1 MRPSM
6 ISLLVLALAA
16 GPALAQTDTTAP
28 AAPPAAAPAPTTAPA
43 SPPPAAA
50 PAPTTAPAS
59 PSTAAPGAPVN
70 PPAAGAP
77 SASPT
82 PEAAPE
88 PPPPAPPGPPT
99 DPTAIKLLST
109 LDQICIP
116 AVEGGNL
123 DKLAKSGG
131 FRKNSDGNYVNKGAG
146 FQLTLLAFGSNP
158 DTCHVDIIA
167 PVDPQAPARPLVV
180 ALHNWAT
187 SGHGFSLYRNDKNTQ
202 TGQEITTRSWELTDG
217 GKYKALVLTT
227 YRKADGTPA
236 MGNRETSTMLYSEH
250 AAAAPA
256 S

>member
-1 MRPSM
+1 MTTVNTVGTSTGTTTGT
-6 ISLLVLALAA
+6 SASASATNTNTVNYNSFLQLLV
-16 GPALAQTDTTAP
+16 QEMKNQD
-28 AAPPAAAPAPTTAPA
+28 PT
-43 SPPPAAA
+43 S
-50 PAPTTAPAS
+50 
-59 PSTAAPGAPVN
+59 
-70 PPAAGAP
+70 
-77 SASPT
+77 
-82 PEAAPE
+82 
-88 PPPPAPPGPPT
+88 PT